1 LGIFISLK
9 KLPNVQEKMC
19 FLWLDCDEIG
29 WVFSVS
35 IFNCDEEMKKKTG
48 YRKKIDRQKKYL
60 K

>member
-1 LGIFISLK
+1 
-9 KLPNVQEKMC
+9 MC